1 MNKRKLNIVM
11 QVLQKKSVEYP
22 DTKDLIEEHLE
33 QECLKENVSV
43 EEVTSFLL
51 TSFEA
56 NS

>member
-43 EEVTSFLL
+43 EEVTSFL
-51 TSFEA
+51 
-56 NS
+56 